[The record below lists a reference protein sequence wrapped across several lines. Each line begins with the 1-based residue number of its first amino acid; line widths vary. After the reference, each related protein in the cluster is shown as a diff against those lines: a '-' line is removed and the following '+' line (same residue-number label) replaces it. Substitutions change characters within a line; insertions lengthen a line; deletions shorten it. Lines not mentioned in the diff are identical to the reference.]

1 MNGRIIGSLI
11 GAQPLALLLTAL
23 AVPAAFAQFD
33 LFVVDGNVEH
43 AVPTAFDL
51 GSLYAGES
59 ASAHFRLR
67 NTSSAPAT
75 VTVLQVAGAGFTLN
89 APTPPLALAP
99 QAVLDFIVT
108 FSAADTGG
116 YSAALRSDGVSVLL
130 TATVLPRL
138 TYLVD
143 TGAGLL
149 PLGPAPAGVDFG
161 TALRGAIVIRHIL
174 IQNRTS
180 LILTVPAIAVP
191 AGDFSLPTGV
201 PSGAVLQPLQA
212 SAFDVQFTPAA
223 AGARS
228 GSLGI
233 GDRTYPLS
241 GAGQDPPLPR
251 PTLAIDLKQPA
262 SLQQGTVTVR
272 FDSPALAAGSGTVTL
287 AFEAAATGATDPA
300 IVFASGGRTAPF
312 AVSPG
317 DTQAAILFQTGT
329 TAGIISFAVQL
340 GGVTDR
346 QAVTIPAAPVG
357 VSTAQGLRSTGTVE
371 VRITGFDNT
380 RTLSQLTFTFYDAA
394 GNALAP
400 AITTDA
406 TKDFAQY
413 FQTADSGGVFL
424 LRAVFPVTGA
434 ASAIASFDVGLTN
447 SAATAKTA
455 HTVF

>member
-1 MNGRIIGSLI
+1 MIGRMFRPMFRSW
-11 GAQPLALLLTAL
+11 PLALLLAAQ
-23 AVPAAFAQFD
+23 AVPAAYGQFD
-33 LFVVDGNVEH
+33 LFVVDGKGEH
-43 AVPTAFDL
+43 AVPTSYDL

-75 VTVLQVAGAGFTLN
+75 VTVLQVAGAGFTLT

-99 QAVLDFIVT
+99 QAAVDFNVT
-108 FSAADTGG
+108 FSAADTGA
-116 YSAALRSDGVSVLL
+116 YSAALRSDGISALL

-143 TGAGLL
+143 TGAGLQ
-149 PLGPAPAGVDFG
+149 PLAPAGVDFG
-161 TALRGAIVIRHIL
+161 TALRGATVVRHFL

-180 LILTVPAIAVP
+180 LILTVPAIAIP

-201 PSGAVLQPLQA
+201 PSGAVLQPLQT

-228 GSLGI
+228 GSIGI

-241 GAGQDPPLPR
+241 GAGQDPPPPR
-251 PTLAIDLKQPA
+251 PTLAIDLKQAA

-287 AFEAAATGATDPA
+287 AFEAAAAGATDPA
-300 IVFASGGRTAPF
+300 IVFASGGRSATF

-329 TAGIISFAVQL
+329 TAGVITFAVQL

-346 QAVTIPAAPVG
+346 RAVTIPAAPVG
-357 VSTAQGLRSTGTVE
+357 ITTAQGLRSTASVE
-371 VRITGFDNT
+371 VRVTGFDNT

-413 FQTADSGGVFL
+413 FQTSDAGGVFL

-434 ASAIASFDVGLTN
+434 ASAIASFEAGLTN

-455 HTVF
+455 RTVF